1 MILSSNLAQVFRL
14 FRPDVCYRNLEEQK
28 MATKPPDSGETGIDW
43 ESSEVAERRSRG
55 RARRAEI
62 QGPAT
67 ELMLDLAEV
76 RTGSRVLDVAA
87 GTGDQTLTA
96 AQRIG
101 PTGYVLATDISG
113 SMLKLAA
120 DAAREA
126 GLTNVQTRVMNAE
139 NIDLDAD
146 SFDAAICQLGL
157 FLFSNPTK
165 VLYAMRGVVRP
176 GGKVAALVFST
187 AEKNPYQGIPLGVAH
202 RFGSVPLP
210 LFSIG
215 EAGMLENTF
224 RESGLRDVTIR
235 ALSFR
240 RHFSSTAEM
249 IRRLKETAFLRG
261 PIEKLGEAQREQAW
275 VEIELQFSQLE
286 GPNGVEI
293 PGEFLIAA
301 GTK

>member
-1 MILSSNLAQVFRL
+1 MTDKSSDA
-14 FRPDVCYRNLEEQK
+14 
-28 MATKPPDSGETGIDW
+28 GEAGINW
-43 ESSEVAERRSRG
+43 ESTEVAERRNRG
-55 RARRAEI
+55 RARRAEL

-76 RTGSRVLDVAA
+76 RTGGRVLDVAA
-87 GTGDQTLTA
+87 GTGDQTVMA
-96 AQRIG
+96 AQRVG
-101 PTGYVLATDISG
+101 PTGYILATDISA

-126 GLTNVQTRVMNAE
+126 GFTNVETRVMNAE

-157 FLFSNPTK
+157 FLFSNPAK
-165 VLYAMRGVVRP
+165 VLRAMRRVIRP

-187 AEKNPYQGIPLGVAH
+187 AEKNPYQGIALGVAD
-202 RFGSVPLP
+202 RFGGAPLP
-210 LFSIG
+210 LFSLG
-215 EAGMLENTF
+215 ETDVLENTF
-224 RESGLRDVTIR
+224 RESGLRDVTVR

-240 RHFSSTAEM
+240 RHFSSTEEM

-275 VEIELQFSQLE
+275 VEIERELSRLE
-286 GPNGVEI
+286 APNCIEV
-293 PGEFLIAA
+293 PGEFLIGV